1 MNQEYQVPVI
11 NNSSYTDD
19 IGEAHS
25 MFGPHMSMVGDTI
38 LVTCGYTDEWN
49 GDRNYSKLIYVV
61 LDE

>member
-1 MNQEYQVPVI
+1 
-11 NNSSYTDD
+11 
-19 IGEAHS
+19 